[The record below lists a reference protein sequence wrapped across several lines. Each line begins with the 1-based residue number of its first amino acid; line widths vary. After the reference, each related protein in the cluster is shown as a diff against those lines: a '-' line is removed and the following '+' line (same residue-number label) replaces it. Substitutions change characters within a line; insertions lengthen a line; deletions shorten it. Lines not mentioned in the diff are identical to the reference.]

1 MPYIGRLPSASP
13 LSVDDIT
20 DGVVTTAKIS
30 DDAVTAAKINGLT
43 ASIAELNL
51 TDGITADSTDLN
63 RLDITTV
70 GTAEASKALTTDS
83 SNNITS
89 SNSLTAGSLIGDGSG
104 LTNLPPAGGS
114 TTATANGAITNGDPV
129 IIESAGTVA
138 AVGETTSEVSP
149 PTAGSVA
156 TLASGN
162 PSGEGKRVA
171 TNGSDTVVQFIT
183 DTNNYGQLIAG
194 TIASGAT
201 SVTYGT
207 PVTVWTGAA
216 TGNASVVH
224 LSQMAG
230 GQTYLFVLSD
240 TNATNI
246 VRAFSVSGTTITLG
260 TQNAYGFDTHQH
272 RLEYDRGAG
281 DRVFVGFYDGTSLK
295 VKTLQ
300 VTGINVENSS
310 QVTSYEIESSYGGGV
325 NLNSDTSFDFSY
337 DENADRLLVGVSG
350 QAINSSTRTDNR
362 LYVISR
368 SGSVLSV
375 NRTVDFSTRPGTYNN
390 PFIEY
395 DPTSQKHVILY
406 ADDTTTI
413 NVNYYRIAT
422 VNSANN
428 TVSLGSEAAFTL
440 FPNQFF
446 RAGLAVDRNSGHV
459 IFSGPHYPS
468 PYYYAMFAS
477 AKVSGTSLNFGTEV
491 EWLAEGTSDGHSI
504 ASLDDGRAIVR
515 TVSSSG
521 QKTAVITYSNTVT
534 TLTSENFIGFVDA
547 DYADGATAT
556 IQLAGNI
563 DDAQSGLTAGQQY
576 FVQTDGT
583 LGTTASNPSVKAGVA
598 LSATEILIDTG
609 RV

>member
-138 AVGETTSEVSP
+138 AIAETS
-149 PTAGSVA
+149 A
-156 TLASGN
+156 TETL
-162 PSGEGKRVA
+162 
-171 TNGSDTVVQFIT
+171 
-183 DTNNYGQLIAG
+183 
-194 TIASGAT
+194 
-201 SVTYGT
+201 GT
-207 PVTVWTGAA
+207 PVLFQSGVVSNVASVYDPSSQKVVTVYRDNSNSLYGTAIVGTVSGTSISFGTKVVIA
-216 TGNASVVH
+216 TGVVGGEFSATYDANAQKLVVVYMGPSFYGNAVVGTVSGTSISFGTPVVF
-224 LSQMAG
+224 LSSE
-230 GQTYLFVLSD
+230 TYPNVVYDSNAQKVVVAYTDGANSYRLGAKVGTVSGTSISFGSEALPG
-240 TNATNI
+240 ATNI
-246 VRAFSVSGTTITLG
+246 GYRTIAYDSNAQKVVVAGSHGYAYVGTVSGTSISFGSGVQFETGSINSISSAYDSDAGKVVVTYRDTGNSSRGTAAVGTVSGTSISFGSPVVFESGNTSFVSSTYDTVAKKIVTSYVDNGNSNYGTIISGTVSGTTIS
-260 TQNAYGFDTHQH
+260 FDTESVFETSTINTHPASV
-272 RLEYDRGAG
+272 YDVNAQ
-281 DRVFVGFYDGTSLK
+281 K
-295 VKTLQ
+295 V
-300 VTGINVENSS
+300 
-310 QVTSYEIESSYGGGV
+310 VTSYQDNGNSSYGTAFVYQTGYTAV
-325 NLNSDTSFDFSY
+325 NL
-337 DENADRLLVGVSG
+337 
-350 QAINSSTRTDNR
+350 
-362 LYVISR
+362 
-368 SGSVLSV
+368 
-375 NRTVDFSTRPGTYNN
+375 
-390 PFIEY
+390 
-395 DPTSQKHVILY
+395 
-406 ADDTTTI
+406 
-413 NVNYYRIAT
+413 
-422 VNSANN
+422 
-428 TVSLGSEAAFTL
+428 
-440 FPNQFF
+440 
-446 RAGLAVDRNSGHV
+446 
-459 IFSGPHYPS
+459 
-468 PYYYAMFAS
+468 
-477 AKVSGTSLNFGTEV
+477 
-491 EWLAEGTSDGHSI
+491 
-504 ASLDDGRAIVR
+504 
-515 TVSSSG
+515 
-521 QKTAVITYSNTVT
+521 TA
-534 TLTSENFIGFVDA
+534 ENFIGFVDA

-576 FVQTDGT
+576 FVQNDGT